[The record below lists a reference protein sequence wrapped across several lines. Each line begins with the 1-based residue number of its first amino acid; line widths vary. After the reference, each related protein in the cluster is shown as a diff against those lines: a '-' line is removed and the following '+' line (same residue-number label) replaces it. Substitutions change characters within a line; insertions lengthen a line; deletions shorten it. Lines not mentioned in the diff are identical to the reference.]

1 MNQRNPLF
9 RSIVSLGLAGIATTL
24 FAADP
29 VGRVLLAA
37 GDAFAVRDGKQVRLA
52 FSSPIEFR
60 DVLRTGA
67 ASSLQI
73 RFVDDSL
80 LSLRDNTEFAIE
92 EYQFAGKAEEQRSFF
107 RLVKGGFRA
116 VTGLIGR
123 TNNTNYRVRAETAT
137 IGIRGTDY
145 AVRNCQGDCGAGV
158 KNGLYGTVLGLSSGT
173 NQITLTN
180 NAGESTFGINQSFYV
195 PDANTRPQPLLQPP
209 SFVAVK
215 PQGKAQAAQQG
226 GSGSGSESA
235 SSSSGASG
243 DSRPQSVVDSSV
255 PLSQPLVTAT
265 PYTVT
270 NTVTTAGTT
279 TSFPAFTLGGVG
291 IVPGQGIGTTN
302 GGDDGGGA
310 FIIPSM
316 LTLDAKGI
324 PTAINI
330 PAGCTGPNGGSGDQ
344 CKNGF
349 KATLGTL
356 VESGSAFP
364 NGSAQ
369 GIFWGRWQSGTVT
382 NGDGTTTAL
391 SSTING
397 HFMYGSLTP
406 AEVLSAKTGVL
417 NLVSTFPGGFG
428 TTPTNNL
435 GQTPIS
441 GNIPA
446 ISVNFGSRV
455 ASIGASSVAFSGA
468 AGSQSW
474 QLPGGSGPITI
485 VPGAGG
491 FFQIQGSGLN
501 GSAGWLCS
509 GSGCGTNVSAK
520 AAGIFFGPVGDH
532 AGVTLSGQSG
542 NSSGQTTANF
552 GAVRVFCASG
562 C

>member
-1 MNQRNPLF
+1 MNQRNTLF
-9 RSIVSLGLAGIATTL
+9 RLIVALALTGISTAL

-37 GDAFAVRDGKQVRLA
+37 GDSFAVRDGKEIRLA
-52 FSSPIEFR
+52 FNSPIEFK
-60 DVLRTGA
+60 DLLRTGA

-92 EYQFAGKAEEQRSFF
+92 EYQFTGKAEEQRSFF

-123 TNNTNYRVRAETAT
+123 TNNASYRVRAETAT

-158 KNGLYGTVLGLSSGT
+158 KNGLYGSVLGLSSGT
-173 NQITLTN
+173 NQITVTN
-180 NAGESTFGINQSFYV
+180 NAGESTFGINQHFYV

-215 PQGKAQAAQQG
+215 PQGKAQATQQG
-226 GSGSGSESA
+226 GSGSGRES
-235 SSSSGASG
+235 SSGSSGASG
-243 DSRPQSVVDSSV
+243 DSRPQSVVDSTV
-255 PLSQPLVTAT
+255 PLTRTTGITTV
-265 PYTVT
+265 YTVT
-270 NTVTTAGTT
+270 NTVTTTGTT
-279 TSFPAFTLGGVG
+279 TLFPAFSLGGLGV
-291 IVPGQGIGTTN
+291 VPGQGVPCTSTN
-302 GGDDGGGA
+302 CNTDDGGGA
-310 FIIPSM
+310 FLTASM

-324 PTAINI
+324 PTAINV
-330 PAGCTGPNGGSGDQ
+330 PSGCTGPNND

-349 KATLGTL
+349 QATLGTP
-356 VESGSAFP
+356 VQSGSAFP
-364 NGSAQ
+364 NGSSQ
-369 GIFWGRWQSGTVT
+369 GIFWGRWQSGTI
-382 NGDGTTTAL
+382 NDGGTITTLSTAV
-391 SSTING
+391 NA

-417 NLVSTFPGGFG
+417 NLSSTFPGGFG

-441 GNIPA
+441 GQLPT

-455 ASIGASSVAFSGA
+455 ATASASFVNFP
-468 AGSQSW
+468 SQSW
-474 QLPGGSGPITI
+474 QFPSGSGPITI
-485 VPGAGG
+485 VAGAGG
-491 FFQIQGSGLN
+491 FFQIQGSGSQPASGWICN
-501 GSAGWLCS
+501 GT
-509 GSGCGTNVSAK
+509 GCGITGVATISGK

-532 AGVTLSGQSG
+532 AGVTLSGQSAT
-542 NSSGQTTANF
+542 NGQVTANF
-552 GAVRVFCASG
+552 GAVRVYCVSG